1 MAKALLNCVPA
12 LDHPHLKARFFCSVW
27 VPADAVGKILN
38 KRGAC
43 EQIHHDQ
50 HIIRISA
57 PPQEAKFK
65 SLWTEIHL
73 VGDVTAVYKAY
84 RTIAT
89 VVDCELDDCV
99 ADFPIHHKRLG
110 AIVGHRGEV
119 VRRISADTGVRIYI
133 PGMITRDGAQ
143 NGAPNVHLEGDSEHV
158 FLALAFI
165 LEAVYNIKPSLT
177 ADGIATV
184 KQRQTTTPTVGSG
197 NNHSQQQ
204 QQQHADSSKSSE
216 QLQQQQSNG
225 QKQTAKGRNSPTSAA
240 AVTTATE
247 SDSTKGATHVKQ
259 EPSSSSETSVAVDT
273 TPAQDTIV
281 IPSDK
286 VKLLL
291 GGNARTAVL
300 KDILRFSGAT
310 AVRKEARGS
319 TGGTGKSDSKRS
331 KKTDTDTNS
340 TTAAAAVTAAV
351 VADDSKEPS
360 DSSPTADDNKEAAD
374 STADADTETKT
385 TVDDDKPTSQ
395 VEEPDTATNDS
406 NARADSTTNSNSTTT
421 AAAATTPLPPPVLLV
436 VKGTATAVALAI
448 EAICAILTDSTV
460 RE

>member
-1 MAKALLNCVPA
+1 MWHFMHAFWCFRRCKPIDNILHALISLCNC
-12 LDHPHLKARFFCSVW
+12 
-27 VPADAVGKILN
+27 
-38 KRGAC
+38 
-43 EQIHHDQ
+43 
-50 HIIRISA
+50 
-57 PPQEAKFK
+57 
-65 SLWTEIHL
+65 
-73 VGDVTAVYKAY
+73 
-84 RTIAT
+84 
-89 VVDCELDDCV
+89 
-99 ADFPIHHKRLG
+99 RLG

-143 NGAPNVHLEGDSEHV
+143 NGAPNVHLEGESEHV

-247 SDSTKGATHVKQ
+247 SDSTKGATRDKQ
-259 EPSSSSETSVAVDT
+259 EPGSSSETGAAVDT

-286 VKLLL
+286 V
-291 GGNARTAVL
+291 
-300 KDILRFSGAT
+300 
-310 AVRKEARGS
+310 
-319 TGGTGKSDSKRS
+319 
-331 KKTDTDTNS
+331 TDT
-340 TTAAAAVTAAV
+340 
-351 VADDSKEPS
+351 
-360 DSSPTADDNKEAAD
+360 
-374 STADADTETKT
+374 
-385 TVDDDKPTSQ
+385 
-395 VEEPDTATNDS
+395 
-406 NARADSTTNSNSTTT
+406 
-421 AAAATTPLPPPVLLV
+421 
-436 VKGTATAVALAI
+436 AI
-448 EAICAILTDSTV
+448 YTYIC
-460 RE
+460 